1 MEKEKTHRSNLSK
14 DTELLPSIEM
24 NSYKTFRGVN
34 SHLISDTCVMQ
45 PLRINTICFKN
56 NLGIG
61 LRELEREKE

>member
-45 PLRINTICFKN
+45 RLRINTICFKN